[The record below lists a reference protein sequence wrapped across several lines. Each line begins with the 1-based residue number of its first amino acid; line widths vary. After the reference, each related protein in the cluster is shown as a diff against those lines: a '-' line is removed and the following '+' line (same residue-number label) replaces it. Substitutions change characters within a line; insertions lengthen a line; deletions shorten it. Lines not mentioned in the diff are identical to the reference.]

1 MEMTQVKYITAY
13 LISYISEYCPGT
25 KKDGEGNIMQS
36 ILFSFLCSSILS
48 GAKSHLGL
56 GEWNDRQM
64 DSQPGRGVS
73 AKKIQI
79 NVNLM

>member
-1 MEMTQVKYITAY
+1 
-13 LISYISEYCPGT
+13 
-25 KKDGEGNIMQS
+25 MQS

-64 DSQPGRGVS
+64 DSQPGRGVY

-79 NVNLM
+79 NVNLSDVKLM